1 MEPYKN
7 IFKEKS
13 ETELYFLYQ
22 QFLESEE
29 TGSIPDNEL
38 GKIRDKY
45 CDYCDRSPNGNG
57 VLMMILDLTRVIAD
71 RWYHRQNPFMLKLS
85 IGTKV
90 CIRPDLEVNKKYG
103 THCANEEML
112 DYAGKEATIVAYEH
126 EDDCD
131 PAYLLDID
139 DKFWSW
145 SDEMFEETIK

>member
-7 IFKEKS
+7 LFKEKS
-13 ETELYFLYQ
+13 EVELYFLYQ

-29 TGSIPDNEL
+29 TGSIPGNGLRQIRNE
-38 GKIRDKY
+38 Y
-45 CDYCDRSPNGNG
+45 CNRAPNGNG
-57 VLMMILDLTRVIAD
+57 VLMMILDLTRAIAD
-71 RWYHRQNPFMLKLS
+71 RWYVHQNPTYLKLP

-90 CIRPDLEVNKKYG
+90 YIRSDLVTDKKYG
-103 THCANEEML
+103 THWVNEEML
-112 DYAGKEATIVAYEH
+112 DYAGKEATIAAYEH

-145 SDEMFEETIK
+145 SDEMFEYE